1 MSTIYIPANG
11 PEDWRQFLAEPDRQ
25 WKDGYSAKELA
36 TCWQNADGFPL
47 NIKKI
52 FNQSDIPLFNNIQFL
67 IAIPEYKVP
76 LPGGSQPSQNDIFVL
91 AKGNGQLISIMVE
104 GKVSEPFGPVVSE
117 WIAEKTP
124 GKEKRL
130 EYLCKMI
137 GKNTSDVMN
146 IRYQLLHL
154 TVSALIEAEKFTAD
168 NALMLVHS
176 FSETDEWFEDYSN
189 FAFLFKTDVNVNGVF
204 SAGYINGINLYLG
217 WVSESST

>member
-1 MSTIYIPANG
+1 M
-11 PEDWRQFLAEPDRQ
+11 
-25 WKDGYSAKELA
+25 
-36 TCWQNADGFPL
+36 
-47 NIKKI
+47 
-52 FNQSDIPLFNNIQFL
+52 
-67 IAIPEYKVP
+67 P

-117 WIAEKTP
+117 WIAAKTP

-130 EYLCKMI
+130 EYLCEMI

-146 IRYQLLHL
+146 IRYQLLHR
-154 TVSALIEAEKFTAD
+154 TVSALIEAEKFTAN

-189 FAFLFKTDVNVNGVF
+189 FASLFKTDVNVNSVF
-204 SAGYINGINLYLG
+204 SAGYMNGINLYLG
-217 WVSESST
+217 WVKEWG